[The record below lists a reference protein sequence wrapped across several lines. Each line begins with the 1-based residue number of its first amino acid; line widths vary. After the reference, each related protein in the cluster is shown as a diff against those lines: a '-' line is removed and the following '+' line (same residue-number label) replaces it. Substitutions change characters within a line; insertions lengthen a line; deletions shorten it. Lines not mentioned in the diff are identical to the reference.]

1 MPHYILECCSS
12 ERRSFAGLRMA
23 DGDLFIDYRM
33 TLWSQAFW
41 VIEAK
46 KVKRKQLKFTS
57 AELQQALLYA
67 VHPEIE

>member
-1 MPHYILECCSS
+1 
-12 ERRSFAGLRMA
+12 MA